1 MARTP
6 YVFGTPLL
14 ANLLVASGALFL
26 APLALAQGEAQP
38 EGPAGAPA
46 ASEGEAEAEEARLDR
61 EQAKIKK
68 QYEELEKKLFNL
80 AARMP
85 KNRAKQASRLRNAFR
100 QSKDDD
106 VLSAMEQAQAG
117 LLQFIDQSPG
127 FTGALIPEAEAFLVP
142 YVQPTEPKVVRKF
155 FKESVAINEMF
166 HEIYREQGLE
176 LQAIFPEGEQVVT
189 TMEEFRTPEDLEG
202 MKIRTMTSPL
212 LLETY
217 SAFGAS
223 PIAMAWGEL
232 IGALKTNMV
241 DGQEN
246 PTIWIEAY
254 DLDNLTKVMTYTG
267 HAQYTTAVM
276 ANADFYDGLSDEDKA
291 LVQKASQEAL
301 DYILDVAV
309 ELDAKGLAKI
319 KETNPDYK
327 IVRLTEEERAAFK
340 ERAKAV
346 EKAFVERAG
355 ERGAAI
361 LEQMKKDLEAAKQ

>member
-1 MARTP
+1 MKSFTKNALSTLAMA
-6 YVFGTPLL
+6 GAL
-14 ANLLVASGALFL
+14 ALSVSGAQADNWRYAMEEGLTD
-26 APLALAQGEAQP
+26 PQGLYATKFKEIVEANSDHTVQIYP
-38 EGPAGAPA
+38 VG
-46 ASEGEAEAEEARLDR
+46 SLGESAD
-61 EQAKIKK
+61 
-68 QYEELEKKLFNL
+68 
-80 AARMP
+80 
-85 KNRAKQASRLRNAFR
+85 
-100 QSKDDD
+100 
-106 VLSAMEQAQAG
+106 AMEQAQAG

-166 HEIYREQGLE
+166 HDIYREQGLE
-176 LQAIFPEGEQVVT
+176 LLAIFPEGEQVVT

-361 LEQMKKDLEAAKQ
+361 LEQMKKDLAAAKQ